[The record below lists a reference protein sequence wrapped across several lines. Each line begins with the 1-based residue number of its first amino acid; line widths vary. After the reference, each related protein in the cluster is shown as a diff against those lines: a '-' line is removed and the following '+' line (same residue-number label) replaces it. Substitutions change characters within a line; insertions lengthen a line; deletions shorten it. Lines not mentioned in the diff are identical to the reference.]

1 MLGFRSPSEKTLL
14 PVFGQPVPRSGAAA
28 IRAEVEA
35 DLEAA
40 VRVTLINLVVALDP
54 NLAFRVSAA
63 GMDDRPRAALTS
75 PTTTH
80 IYPLRLP
87 RGDYPKRAAMAL
99 RRSLQH

>member
-63 GMDDRPRAALTS
+63 GMDDRPRAALPS
-75 PTTTH
+75 PTTRH

-87 RGDYPKRAAMAL
+87 PTNSPQPPAL
-99 RRSLQH
+99 AS